1 MQSGCGRQQKKAAV
15 QQERERRICSVL
27 KKGQFFGLVWCW
39 AFCSDAFCPDV
50 FCSGAE
56 RAKRRMTDTACAGER
71 KADKERDVKRFDS
84 KLRQV
89 APLILS
95 MFFFVLEFR
104 LCNFEK
110 RRS

>member
-1 MQSGCGRQQKKAAV
+1 
-15 QQERERRICSVL
+15 
-27 KKGQFFGLVWCW
+27 
-39 AFCSDAFCPDV
+39 
-50 FCSGAE
+50 
-56 RAKRRMTDTACAGER
+56 MTDTACAGER

-104 LCNFEK
+104 LYNFEK
-110 RRS
+110 RRL

>member
-27 KKGQFFGLVWCW
+27 KKGQFFGHVWCW
-39 AFCSDAFCPDV
+39 AFCSD
-50 FCSGAE
+50 AE

-104 LCNFEK
+104 LYNFEK
-110 RRS
+110 RRL